1 MSKTC
6 STCQRSYPAHA
17 RYCALC
23 GRPLVP
29 SRPSAGPSPAARNLG
44 LVAAAVIA
52 VVTALI
58 VFGSTRRSPS
68 PPREG
73 WSRFTSW
80 ANNWSVPTIKR
91 HFDLPHSKTEELFD
105 LLAPRDIKVV
115 VGRRGDRLSAEGTAN
130 ELDAL
135 NAFAEL
141 LTRYDHIAEREVRN
155 HVALLR
161 PQWTDRR
168 TYKLPKAKAQV
179 LFKVLRADD
188 VAVGVS
194 YNGKRHVSVNAAPGD
209 QKTVRRMVEIL
220 RGNRRP

>member
-1 MSKTC
+1 MGKTC

-17 RYCALC
+17 RFCALC
-23 GRPLVP
+23 GRPLVSP
-29 SRPSAGPSPAARNLG
+29 RPSAGPSPTKRNLG
-44 LVAAAVIA
+44 VLAAAVVA

-58 VFGSTRRSPS
+58 VFGSARNSPS

-80 ANNWSVPTIKR
+80 ADSWSVPTIKR
-91 HFDLPHSKTEELFD
+91 HFDLPHNKTEELFE

-115 VGRRGDRLSAEGTAN
+115 VGRRDDGLSAEGTVN

-135 NAFAEL
+135 NSFAEL
-141 LTRYDHIAEREVRN
+141 LTRYDHIAERKVRN

-161 PQWTDRR
+161 PQWTDHR
-168 TYKLPKAKAQV
+168 TYKLPKAKARV

-194 YNGKRHVSVNAAPGD
+194 YNGKRHVRVNAAPAD

>member
-1 MSKTC
+1 MAKTC
-6 STCQRSYPAHA
+6 STCQRSYAAHA
-17 RYCALC
+17 RFCALC

-29 SRPSAGPSPAARNLG
+29 TRPSGGPSRAARNLG
-44 LVAAAVIA
+44 LVAAAVVA
-52 VVTALI
+52 VTTALI
-58 VFGSTRRSPS
+58 VFGSTRHSPS

-73 WSRFTSW
+73 WSRFTSLVDG
-80 ANNWSVPTIKR
+80 WSVPTIKR
-91 HFDLPHSKTEELFD
+91 HFDLPRGKTDELFE

-115 VGRRGDRLSAEGTAN
+115 VGHRDDVLSAEGTVN

-141 LTRYDHIAEREVRN
+141 LTRYSHVSELRVRN

-161 PQWTDRR
+161 PQWTDQR
-168 TYKLPKAKAQV
+168 TYKLPKANARA

-194 YNGKRHVSVNAAPGD
+194 YNGKRHVSVNAAPAD